1 MALSGST
8 ETVKTKEIMTTWQAV
23 WAFLNSRLFLII
35 LIVLLLLVGLGEYR
49 RIVDLKQDVARHE
62 QNNAALTDSLHF
74 ERSRNGDL
82 TASISGYI
90 ASEKELK
97 DLNRELYDKVK
108 KQEGQILTL
117 TNTVVTMKQDS
128 ASLAGLV
135 DSLNVV
141 IGELKKDGDKY
152 TAPWSIAYKFDE
164 KNGFKVVGSTVVQVT
179 SVEPFQM
186 RHDTTYLREYENRI
200 ALTYGQKVEDDKLR
214 VFIQSN
220 YPGFSV
226 EAMEGV
232 LIDPND
238 WPQLV
243 KPSKRHWFTGFG
255 VGPNITMG
263 YDFVNAKPGLL
274 LGVGIQYNIYQW

>member
-1 MALSGST
+1 MALSGGT
-8 ETVKTKEIMTTWQAV
+8 ETVETKEIMKTWQAV

-35 LIVLLLLVGLGEYR
+35 LIVLLLLVGLGEYK

-62 QNNAALTDSLHF
+62 QNNSALTDSLHF
-74 ERSRNGDL
+74 ERSKNGDL
-82 TASISGYI
+82 LVSIDGYI
-90 ASEKELK
+90 SSEKELK
-97 DLNRELYDKVK
+97 DLNRELYDEVR
-108 KQEGQILTL
+108 KQKGQILML
-117 TNTVVTMKQDS
+117 SNTIVTMRQDS
-128 ASLAGLV
+128 ASLAEHV
-135 DSLNVV
+135 DSLEVL

-152 TAPWSIAYKFDE
+152 TAPWSIAYNFDE

-179 SVEPFQM
+179 SVEPFEM
-186 RHDTTYLREYENRI
+186 RHDSTYLTSYENRI
-200 ALTYGQKVEDDKLR
+200 GITYGQKVEDNKLR

-238 WPQLV
+238 WPGLV

-263 YDFVNAKPGLL
+263 YDFINAKPSVI